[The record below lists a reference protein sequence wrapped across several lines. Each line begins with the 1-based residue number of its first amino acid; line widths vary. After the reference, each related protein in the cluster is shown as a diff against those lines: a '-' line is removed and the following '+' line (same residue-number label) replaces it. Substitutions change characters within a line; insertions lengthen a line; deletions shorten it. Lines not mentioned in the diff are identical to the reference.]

1 MANGKAEDKSQRDRP
16 VGKSQKDKFKRQQK
30 KVYDPDPFIRV
41 RGKATG
47 IRYILLSEYKTER
60 LTLKGRTR

>member
-1 MANGKAEDKSQRDRP
+1 MANGKAEGKSKGDRP
-16 VGKSQKDKFKRQQK
+16 VGKSQRDKFKRQQK
-30 KVYDPDPFIRV
+30 RVPDPDPFIRV

-60 LTLKGRTR
+60 LILKGKTR